1 MNIEIPSKEL
11 NPHLYNELNAYT
23 YKLSPNGK
31 ISFTHPNN
39 FHDDCVDSL
48 LMANWARHHQSTAN
62 IHVGNQSEAVNIIPG
77 QQSYNTNNSRQI
89 RTSWGVK

>member
-1 MNIEIPSKEL
+1 
-11 NPHLYNELNAYT
+11 
-23 YKLSPNGK
+23 
-31 ISFTHPNN
+31 
-39 FHDDCVDSL
+39 
-48 LMANWARHHQSTAN
+48 MANWARHHQSTAN